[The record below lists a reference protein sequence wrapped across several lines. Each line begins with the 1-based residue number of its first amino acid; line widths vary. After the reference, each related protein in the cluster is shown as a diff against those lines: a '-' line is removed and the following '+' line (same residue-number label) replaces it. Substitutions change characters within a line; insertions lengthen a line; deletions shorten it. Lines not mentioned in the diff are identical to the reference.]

1 LSRPEQKLLLTCY
14 RRPGAPPTNNHAER
28 SLRPVVV
35 MRKVIQGT
43 RSVKGLENHSV
54 LRSLF
59 ETARRQGKKPHQF
72 FLSLFTQST
81 AQAQA
86 ALYRKALKKN
96 PRPPLR
102 C

>member
-1 LSRPEQKLLLTCY
+1 
-14 RRPGAPPTNNHAER
+14 
-28 SLRPVVV
+28 
-35 MRKVIQGT
+35 MRKIVQGT
-43 RSVKGLENHSV
+43 RSDKGLENHSV

-59 ETARRQGKKPHQF
+59 ETARRQGKKPHEF
-72 FLSLFTQST
+72 FLVLLTKTT

-86 ALYRKALKKN
+86 GLYRRPLSSK